1 MIFSLFSRHF
11 ISAQLIALTALLS
24 AFTCADEST
33 DEIQQKTWEL
43 GLGAG
48 VVAGPDYRGSDEYRT
63 FASPI
68 PYFIYRGKYI
78 RSDREGIRGNF
89 LRTDKYEFTLS
100 ASASITPDAD
110 KNELRQGMPELGST
124 LELGP
129 SFNINLTGE
138 DFSRGWQLQLPWRAV
153 FAIGGDESGYKGSI
167 IQPQLVFTTQLSDW
181 VFNYRAG
188 ITYAS
193 DDYHTY
199 YYSVALEYT
208 TEQRAAF
215 SAKAGYSGWN
225 NNFSFSRSFDQQGF
239 KTRFA
244 FFVRYDNI
252 EHTDFNESPLAV
264 SDHSVRGGIAI
275 IWVIK

>member
-1 MIFSLFSRHF
+1 MDFLLFSPRALYLGLVAGF
-11 ISAQLIALTALLS
+11 GLLTPLTFAQA
-24 AFTCADEST
+24 ADEAP
-33 DEIQQKTWEL
+33 QKNWEL

-78 RSDREGIRGNF
+78 HSDRDGVRGNF
-89 LRTDKYEFTLS
+89 LRNNKYEFTLS

-110 KNELRQGMPELGST
+110 KNELRTGMPELGST
-124 LELGP
+124 LEIGP
-129 SFNINLTGE
+129 SFNINLTGD

-153 FAIGGDESGYKGSI
+153 FAIGGDDSGYIGSLLN
-167 IQPQLVFTTQLSDW
+167 PQLVYTSKLSHW
-181 VFNYRAG
+181 TFNYRAG
-188 ITYAS
+188 ISYAS
-193 DDYHTY
+193 DDYHEY
-199 YYSVALEYT
+199 YYSVAPEYA
-208 TEQRAAF
+208 TETRALF

-225 NNFSFSRSFDQQGF
+225 NSVSFSRHFDHQGI

-244 FFVRYDNI
+244 FFIRYDNI
-252 EHTDFNESPLAV
+252 EHTDIAKSPLAV
-264 SDHSVRGGIAI
+264 SDHSARGGVAL

>member
-1 MIFSLFSRHF
+1 MDFPLFSRRSF
-11 ISAQLIALTALLS
+11 YASLITLIGLLTPSTYAN
-24 AFTCADEST
+24 ESSG
-33 DEIQQKTWEL
+33 EIQQKTWEL

-110 KNELRQGMPELGST
+110 KSELRDGMPELGST

-153 FAIGGDESGYKGSI
+153 FAIGGDESGYIGSVI
-167 IQPQLVFTTQLSDW
+167 HPQLVYTTKLTDW
-181 VFNYRAG
+181 TFNYRAG
-188 ITYAS
+188 ISYAS
-193 DDYHTY
+193 DDYHAY
-199 YYSVALEYT
+199 YYSVAPEYAT
-208 TEQRAAF
+208 TERAAF

-225 NNFSFSRSFDQQGF
+225 NSFSFSRSFDLQGF

-244 FFVRYDNI
+244 FFIRYDNI
-252 EHTDFNESPLAV
+252 EHTDFNKSPLAV
-264 SDHSVRGGIAI
+264 SDHSVRGGIAV